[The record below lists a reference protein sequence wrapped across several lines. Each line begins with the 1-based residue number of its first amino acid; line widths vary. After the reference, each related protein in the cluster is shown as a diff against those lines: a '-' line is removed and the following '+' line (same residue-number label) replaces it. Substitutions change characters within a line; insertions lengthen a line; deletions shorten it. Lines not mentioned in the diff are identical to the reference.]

1 MRYIALACDYD
12 GTLATDGRVAEP
24 VVDAVRRV
32 RESGRRTILVSG
44 RELEDLRRAFDRL
57 DVFDRVVVENGAVVF
72 HPETRDVRVLSE
84 APPEAFTDELRR
96 RGVDP
101 LSVGQVIIAT
111 WEPNESVVLDTIRDL
126 GLELQVIFNKG
137 AVMVLPASV
146 NKASGLAAALDDLR
160 LSPHNVVGI
169 GDAENDHSF
178 LDLCELS
185 VAVAN
190 ALPAVKER
198 CDHLTEGERGDGVVE
213 LIETMLDSDLEHL
226 DERIRRHDI
235 LLGTRDGDEPVAV
248 RPSRTNVL
256 VTGPSGSGKSTLVTA
271 FLEQLVERAYQFCLI
286 DPEGDYEELE
296 RATVL
301 GAPDRPPTVDEA
313 LDLLADPRSHVV
325 LNLLGIRLDDRPGF
339 LEALLPRIQEL
350 RSRTGRPHW
359 MVVDEA
365 HHLLPAGLQTT
376 ETTLPR
382 RLGSLLMVTVHADAM
397 SPEALDPVNVVLTP
411 TSGAA
416 DSLRTFAEARGIQ
429 VPSTAGE
436 AGDGRTVAWFLP
448 DEPFA
453 FTPAEPTGE
462 RRRHVRKYAQG
473 DLQDKAFYFR
483 GSEGR
488 LNLRVQNLTL
498 FAQMAEG
505 VDDETWQWHLERG
518 DYARWF
524 REAVKDDGLADAAE
538 EALGDSDP
546 ARSRRR
552 ILDAI
557 ADRYTLPAETIP

>member
-84 APPEAFTDELRR
+84 APPEAFADELRR

-256 VTGPSGSGKSTLVTA
+256 VTGPSGSGKSTLLGLIAGLDAPSGGRVVIAGTDITSLDEDRLARLRGQKIGFVFQFFHLVPSLTA
-271 FLEQLVERAYQFCLI
+271 FENVMVPMEIAGRADARARASMLLSEVGLTGRGHHYPSQLSGGEQQRIAIARALAN
-286 DPEGDYEELE
+286 DP
-296 RATVL
+296 
-301 GAPDRPPTVDEA
+301 PI
-313 LDLLADPRSHVV
+313 LLAD
-325 LNLLGIRLDDRPGF
+325 
-339 LEALLPRIQEL
+339 
-350 RSRTGRPHW
+350 
-359 MVVDEA
+359 
-365 HHLLPAGLQTT
+365 
-376 ETTLPR
+376 
-382 RLGSLLMVTVHADAM
+382 
-397 SPEALDPVNVVLTP
+397 
-411 TSGAA
+411 
-416 DSLRTFAEARGIQ
+416 
-429 VPSTAGE
+429 
-436 AGDGRTVAWFLP
+436 
-448 DEPFA
+448 
-453 FTPAEPTGE
+453 EPTGNLDTANGRHIMDLLRE
-462 RRRHVRKYAQG
+462 VNQRRG
-473 DLQDKAFYFR
+473 T
-483 GSEGR
+483 
-488 LNLRVQNLTL
+488 TL
-498 FAQMAEG
+498 VLATHDA
-505 VDDETWQWHLERG
+505 
-518 DYARWF
+518 
-524 REAVKDDGLADAAE
+524 GLAATAHE
-538 EALGDSDP
+538 RLALRDGK
-546 ARSRRR
+546 RE
-552 ILDAI
+552 LG
-557 ADRYTLPAETIP
+557 